1 MSEGIFLD
9 TKLVGEIK
17 GNFFIPDYQRGYR
30 WGEKEVTQ
38 LLEDVNAN
46 GVKNYCLQPIV
57 VKRLSQ
63 EEIQDKQLGEGEW
76 AEVID
81 GQQRLTSLYLIYQYM
96 HEVISAFPKPAFTLN
111 YETRKDSAA
120 FFTGN
125 RYLPKRGK
133 HRLLVYL

>member
-1 MSEGIFLD
+1 MSEGIILD
-9 TKLVGEIK
+9 TKLVGEIM
-17 GNFFIPDYQRGYR
+17 GLFFIPDYQRGYR

-63 EEIQDKQLGEGEW
+63 VEIQEKQLSDGEW

-81 GQQRLTSLYLIYQYM
+81 G
-96 HEVISAFPKPAFTLN
+96 
-111 YETRKDSAA
+111 
-120 FFTGN
+120 
-125 RYLPKRGK
+125 
-133 HRLLVYL
+133 